1 MGFHLPFPECESGL
15 STILYAWGLMR
26 VTFESGGMI
35 APLLGGILLTLDR
48 SFPVY
53 TSVVIFGI
61 AGVCVLLLD
70 EYGGDGDRAKS
81 ERALVH

>member
-1 MGFHLPFPECESGL
+1 
-15 STILYAWGLMR
+15 MR
-26 VTFESGGMI
+26 VIFKSGGMI
-35 APLLGGILLTLDR
+35 APLIGGILLTLDR

-53 TSVVIFGI
+53 ASVIVFVV

-70 EYGGDGDRAKS
+70 EDGGDGDRAKS